1 MTKTCPN
8 CGNENKDISKFC
20 ESCGTSLSG
29 IRKAVRMD
37 KETKSESKGIISW
50 WKNQGN
56 GIQIGSIIGACC
68 LGLILIVA
76 VGGIL
81 SPDATTTTTSPN
93 TAPTSS
99 STPSTDTSSSDS
111 SVTSAT
117 VGQEQ
122 AAEMAESYLDS
133 QSFSRKGLIEQLE
146 YEGFTHQE
154 AEYGVDQTGADWNEQ
169 AAKKAESYLRSQ
181 SFSRKGLIEQLEYE
195 GFTRQQAEYGVRSRG
210 IVKYKTSAG

>member
-20 ESCGTSLSG
+20 ETCGTSLSG
-29 IRKAVRMD
+29 IGKAVRMD

-50 WKNQGN
+50 WKNQSN

-117 VGQEQ
+117 AGQEQ
-122 AAEMAESYLDS
+122 AAKMAQNYLDTMA
-133 QSFSRKGLIEQLE
+133 FSRDGLIKQLK
-146 YEGFTHQE
+146 YEGFTQQE

-169 AAKKAESYLRSQ
+169 AAKKAQNYLDTMA
-181 SFSRKGLIEQLEYE
+181 FSRDGLIEQLEYE
-195 GFTRQQAEYGVRSRG
+195 GFTRQQAEYGVRTVG
-210 IVKYKTSAG
+210 L